1 MKTMNLQA
9 RKLDFIQE
17 ILNITDVGLFSR
29 LENLLKAENEKT
41 KESEPT
47 PMSMQE
53 FYSMINQS
61 LADANA
67 GRVIDNDTLKRKV
80 EEWH

>member
-67 GRVIDNDTLKRKV
+67 GRVIDNDTLKKEV